1 MQPVGSGKHKRRS
14 AQAVETAYFGRG
26 VKLQV
31 FPLLRF
37 RVGIISRVYQE
48 VRDKIKQREKLDMSR
63 VIAIIER
70 RRLDFYL
77 AFRIGIIGRF
87 SDAGRIVV
95 AAMAVLC
102 RVVIPVRSI
111 MIVVIVMMI
120 LIVILMMRH
129 MKTDC
134 PVIVMMMRYRSRHQH
149 DKYRYYNG

>member
-1 MQPVGSGKHKRRS
+1 MQQIRSGKDKRRS
-14 AQAVETAYFGRG
+14 AQAMETAYFGRG

-77 AFRIGIIGRF
+77 PFRIGIISRF
-87 SDAGRIVV
+87 SYASRIVV
-95 AAMAVLC
+95 AAMAALR
-102 RVVIPVRSI
+102 RVIIPI
-111 MIVVIVMMI
+111 
-120 LIVILMMRH
+120 
-129 MKTDC
+129 
-134 PVIVMMMRYRSRHQH
+134 
-149 DKYRYYNG
+149 